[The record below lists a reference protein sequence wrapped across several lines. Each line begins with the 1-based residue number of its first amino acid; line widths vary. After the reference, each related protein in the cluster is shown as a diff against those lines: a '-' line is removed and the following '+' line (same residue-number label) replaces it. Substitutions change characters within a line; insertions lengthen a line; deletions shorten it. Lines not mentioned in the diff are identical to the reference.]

1 MDVAEEVEDSEAEPQ
16 PLRMLTKEEQ
26 TGRAKILFP
35 TFVMKRIASN
45 EARIQAIIVKRRNV
59 LLSLNQKL
67 VV

>member
-26 TGRAKILFP
+26 AGRAKILFP
-35 TFVMKRIASN
+35 TFVKKRIASN